1 MRKFLKS
8 RDDAMYFC
16 ESVEV
21 DSFFLAFLW
30 KFRYNVSFIFY
41 LQKKCVSL
49 PSEMIITTNL

>member
-30 KFRYNVSFIFY
+30 KFRYNAHICGEMAV
-41 LQKKCVSL
+41 
-49 PSEMIITTNL
+49 SEMAVSDVEMQYH